1 MIEIG
6 QRLKRAR
13 QEKGITLEEIASRTR
28 INLAYLQNMEQGKF
42 DFLPA
47 PYVIAFTKSFANY
60 VGLDG
65 NEVVASL
72 QVPVQTP
79 VAPKPVHDA
88 RLPATR
94 HQPPAKLDDSSDD
107 LKMPMRPVFPYLRE
121 VLLGAAIV
129 LAMAL
134 LLIWVARSPSDQPEE
149 VVANGNST
157 SVQAG
162 APEITIDEMA
172 KQAAEQAKLQAP
184 PEPEILTL
192 EARIDADVW
201 MRVVADDST
210 ATDAIYPRGSV
221 QTWQAE
227 TNFRMRVG
235 NAGVVTLILNGK
247 NLGKIG
253 EPGHIANLLVNRE
266 GIAEK
271 QLQRAG
277 RQQRSPRAAT
287 DTSGT

>member
-28 INLAYLQNMEQGKF
+28 ISLAYLQDMEQGKF

-72 QVPVQTP
+72 QVPAQTP
-79 VAPKPVHDA
+79 AMPKPVHAA
-88 RLPATR
+88 RPPSTR
-94 HQPPAKLDDSSDD
+94 HEPPAKLDDSTDD
-107 LKMPMRPVFPYLRE
+107 LKMPMRPIFPYLRE
-121 VLLGAAIV
+121 VLLGFAIV

-134 LLIWVARSPSDQPEE
+134 LLIWVARSPSDKQEE
-149 VVANGNST
+149 VVANDNST
-157 SVQAG
+157 SAQAG

-184 PEPEILTL
+184 PEPTLLTL
-192 EARIDADVW
+192 EARIEADVW
-201 MRVVADDST
+201 IRVVADDSAT
-210 ATDAIYPRGSV
+210 TDAIYPRGSV
-221 QTWQAE
+221 QTWQAKN
-227 TNFRMRVG
+227 NFRMRVG
-235 NAGVVTLILNGK
+235 NAGAVTLILNGK
-247 NLGKIG
+247 NLAKIG
-253 EPGHIANLLVNRE
+253 EQGHIANVLVNRE

-271 QLQRAG
+271 QLQRVG
-277 RQQRSPRAAT
+277 RPQPPARAAT